1 MALITEQEPAP
12 LQRRPLWKRV
22 LLWATAIAALFSI
35 AATAVVAYIA
45 HNAEPILRQR
55 VIDTLSARFNSPVEL
70 DQLHI
75 SVAKGLQV
83 SGEGLRIFYLAGPTR
98 PDANLNAPAPMLSI
112 RSFQFRAGI
121 RQLFEPTT
129 RVVSVHVQGMSIH
142 IPPAGQ
148 RPALTLEPSKKPK
161 QPRIAILVN
170 EILCT
175 DTQLVLETS
184 KPGKVP
190 LTFDISSL
198 TLKDVGATK
207 PFTYHA
213 VLVNPKPLGNIDA
226 TGHFGPWHSDEPR
239 DTPIDGNY
247 SFTHADLDTIK
258 GLGGI
263 LSSTGNFSGSLNN
276 IVVDGTTDTPD
287 FSLDVTDHP
296 VHLRT
301 QFHAIVDA
309 TTGDTTLAPVHGQ
322 FLHTSIVATGSITRT
337 KGVPGHTIDL
347 QTQSIQAR
355 IEDLLRLGVK
365 ATPPLMSGALTY
377 KAHLFIPPGPES
389 ISKKLHLQG
398 NFNVQGAVFSSP
410 NFQETVD
417 KLSERAQGHPH
428 QANAQD
434 AAPVTS
440 SMSGNFNIAD
450 RVTKITGLDYQLPGA
465 QVRMDGQY
473 SLDGNTLDFHGTV
486 RTDATASQ
494 MTTGWKSL
502 LLKPFDHM
510 LQKDG
515 AGLEVPITISGTRTA
530 PKFGL
535 DFNKMSFGHH
545 DTKQEPAQQQPQQ
558 SPPPAS
564 TQH

>member
-1 MALITEQEPAP
+1 MTEIQNPAP
-12 LQRRPLWKRV
+12 TPKSHRSIWRRIF
-22 LLWATAIAALFSI
+22 LWASISVAALLTIVF
-35 AATAVVAYIA
+35 ATVAYVA

-70 DQLHI
+70 DKLQI

-83 SGEGLRIFYLAGPTR
+83 SGEGLRIFYIAGPNR
-98 PDANLNAPAPMLSI
+98 PDADPEARTPMLNI
-112 RSFQFRAGI
+112 RSFQFRTGI

-148 RPALTLEPSKKPK
+148 RPALMPTASKKPK
-161 QPRIAILVN
+161 QPRIAILVD

-175 DTQLVLETS
+175 DTELVLETT

-190 LTFDISSL
+190 LTFEISNL
-198 TLKDVGATK
+198 TLKDVGATQ

-213 VLVNPKPLGNIDA
+213 VLVNPKPRGNIDA
-226 TGHFGPWHSDEPR
+226 IGHFGPWHSDEPR
-239 DTPIDGNY
+239 DTPIDGKY

-263 LSSTGNFSGSLNN
+263 LSSTGSYAGSLNN
-276 IVVDGTTDTPD
+276 IVVDGTTETPN

-296 VHLRT
+296 VDLRT
-301 QFHAIVDA
+301 QFHAIVDG

-322 FLHTSIVATGSITRT
+322 FLHSSIIATGSITRT

-355 IEDLLRLGVK
+355 IEDMLRLGVK

-377 KAHLFIPPGPES
+377 KAHIFIPPGPES
-389 ISKKLHLQG
+389 VSRKMHLQG
-398 NFNVQGAVFSSP
+398 SFNVQGATFSNP
-410 NFQETVD
+410 NFQQTVD

-434 AAPVTS
+434 AASVTS

-450 RVTKITGLDYQLPGA
+450 RVTKIAGLDYQLPGA
-465 QVRMDGQY
+465 HVRMDGQY

-502 LLKPFDHM
+502 LLRPFDG
-510 LQKDG
+510 LLKKDG
-515 AGLEVPITISGTRTA
+515 AGLEVPINIKGTRDA
-530 PKFGL
+530 PKFGV
-535 DFNKMSFGHH
+535 DFNKMTFGRH
-545 DTKQEPAQQQPQQ
+545 DDKQ
-558 SPPPAS
+558 PPPMTS
-564 TQH
+564 TPHR